1 MIKQELQKVNQ
12 DILFRVSHPPID
24 IKIGECNTLLD
35 ELLDRNNCMEWAFVS
50 ACNPYGTAL
59 NQLLNFRRH
68 ESLREKL
75 YHYRSIEGEEVN
87 LMETETSI
95 KGFLVLGIPR
105 SDSAKLGL
113 LFEQNF
119 IVVGRRGV
127 AAEILDLR

>member
-1 MIKQELQKVNQ
+1 MIKQELQNVNQ

-35 ELLDRNNCMEWAFVS
+35 ELLDRNGCKEWAFIS
-50 ACNPYGTAL
+50 ACNPYGTTV

-87 LMETETSI
+87 LMDAETGV
-95 KGFLVLGIPR
+95 KGFLVLGVPR
-105 SDSAKLGL
+105 SDAAKLGL

-119 IVVGRRGV
+119 IVAGRRGET
-127 AAEILDLR
+127 AEIIVLS